1 MLVIESQRRCPR
13 DGKRLVADMGQNDT
27 AGDLEALLE
36 CLHCGYREM
45 QRPERDRTAHD
56 GTPLLAQIRDKI
68 RDPDKPV
75 PPPAAFEP
83 YIEEVTR

>member
-1 MLVIESQRRCPR
+1 
-13 DGKRLVADMGQNDT
+13 MGQNDS

-56 GTPLLAQIRDKI
+56 GTPLLASIRDKI
-68 RDPDKPV
+68 RDPKPM
-75 PPPAAFEP
+75 PPPAAVEP
-83 YIEEVTR
+83 YVPEATR

>member
-1 MLVIESQRRCPR
+1 
-13 DGKRLVADMGQNDT
+13 MGQNDT

-45 QRPERDRTAHD
+45 QRPELDRTAHD
-56 GTPLLAQIRDKI
+56 GTPILARIRDKI

-75 PPPAAFEP
+75 PAPAA
-83 YIEEVTR
+83 IQAILEEAS